1 MFYFIFGVVTL
12 YTVFTFW
19 FAVSSFKEGA
29 SRAGVMGFALSVLMA
44 FLLALYAWAYAAG
57 LLDGSTSSIIQQVI
71 GVALALFS
79 LLLFLPLG
87 RRPQAL
93 LGTKGMKDGESK
105 RFNQKDTAFS
115 VAHVGGYGPEAAR
128 NRWALQ
134 SQDPFAGLFWTLVM
148 ALRYQVEGKVN
159 PKKTEGLSVEA
170 MTESVKKRA
179 KYLGADLVGV
189 TTVKEDFTY
198 SDGFSY
204 EESKLEK
211 GPAVTTPVDLKHKYL
226 VVLGREMSHPV
237 IKNALTDTENAGLG
251 EIGKSYHDVALVA
264 CTLAAHIRTLGY
276 SARAHHLRNDQIM
289 HVPHAVDAGLGE
301 QGRGSYLMTARYG
314 PRVRLAAVSTNME
327 LALDKPVDIGVQD
340 FCEHCRLCEM
350 NCPCNALPAE
360 KTTVRGYKRWL
371 QDQNKCF
378 NFWVSGA
385 NTFGCTLCLNSCPW
399 NKPRSFVHKVSFFAA
414 TRSVVARRFLYLMT
428 LVFYG
433 KRLRWK
439 RVPLT
444 GEVELPPEAK
454 AWNKEAASSR
464 R

>member
-1 MFYFIFGVVTL
+1 MGLILSLVMAVALGV
-12 YTVFTFW
+12 
-19 FAVSSFKEGA
+19 
-29 SRAGVMGFALSVLMA
+29 
-44 FLLALYAWAYAAG
+44 YAWAKGMGFLAGSAAE
-57 LLDGSTSSIIQQVI
+57 IIQLVV
-71 GVALALFS
+71 GVLLGLFTLS
-79 LLLFLPLG
+79 LFLPLG

-93 LGTKGMKDGESK
+93 LGTAGMKDGEPR

-134 SQDPFAGLFWTLVM
+134 SQDPFGGLYWTLVM

-159 PKKTEGLSVEA
+159 PTRTEVSSLQL
-170 MTESVKKRA
+170 MTDAIKNRA

-189 TTVKEDFTY
+189 TTIKEDFTY
-198 SDGFSY
+198 TDGFSY

-226 VVLGREMSHPV
+226 VVLGREMSYPV
-237 IKNALTDTENAGLG
+237 IKNAPTNTENAGLG
-251 EIGKSYHDVALVA
+251 EIGKSYYDVALVA

-301 QGRGSYLMTARYG
+301 QGRHSYLMTAEYG
-314 PRVRLAAVSTNME
+314 PRVRLAAVSTDME
-327 LALDKPVDIGVQD
+327 LAEDKPVDIGVQD
-340 FCEHCRLCEM
+340 FCEHCRLCEI
-350 NCPCNALPAE
+350 NCPCGALPAE
-360 KTTVRGYKRWL
+360 RTAVRGYRRWL
-371 QDQNKCF
+371 QDQDKCF

-385 NTFGCTLCLNSCPW
+385 NTFGCTLCLNTCPW
-399 NKPRSFVHKVSFFAA
+399 NKPRTFVHNLNFRAA

-428 LVFYG
+428 LIFYG

-439 RVPLT
+439 RIPLT
-444 GEVELPPEAK
+444 GEAELPPEAK
-454 AWNKEAASSR
+454 AWSNTRGASR
-464 R
+464 

>member
-1 MFYFIFGVVTL
+1 MFYFLMVLVSL
-12 YTVFTFW
+12 YTIFTFW
-19 FAVSSFKEGA
+19 FAVSSFKEKS
-29 SRAGVMGFALSVLMA
+29 SRAGTMGLILSLLMA
-44 FLLALYAWAYAAG
+44 IALGLYAWAKGMGFLAGSAAETIQLVVGVVLG
-57 LLDGSTSSIIQQVI
+57 LFTLSM
-71 GVALALFS
+71 
-79 LLLFLPLG
+79 FLPLG

-93 LGTKGMKDGESK
+93 LGTKGMKEGEPK

-134 SQDPFAGLFWTLVM
+134 SQDPFGGLYWTLVM

-159 PKKTEGLSVEA
+159 PTRTEASSLQPTTDA
-170 MTESVKKRA
+170 IKRRA

-226 VVLGREMSHPV
+226 VVLGREMSYPV
-237 IKNALTDTENAGLG
+237 IKNAPTDTENAGLG
-251 EIGKSYHDVALVA
+251 EIGKSYYDVALVA

-301 QGRGSYLMTARYG
+301 QGRHSYLMTAEYG
-314 PRVRLAAVSTNME
+314 PRVRLAAVSTDME
-327 LALDKPVDIGVQD
+327 LAEDKPVDIGVQD
-340 FCEHCRLCEM
+340 FCEHCRLCEI
-350 NCPCNALPAE
+350 NCPCGALPAE
-360 KTTVRGYKRWL
+360 RTAVRGYRRWL
-371 QDQNKCF
+371 QDQDKCF

-385 NTFGCTLCLNSCPW
+385 NTFGCTLCLNMCPW
-399 NKPRSFVHKVSFFAA
+399 NKPRTFVHNLNFWAA
-414 TRSVVARRFLYLMT
+414 TRSTVARRFLYLMT
-428 LVFYG
+428 LIFYG
-433 KRLRWK
+433 KRLHWK
-439 RVPLT
+439 RIPLT

-454 AWNKEAASSR
+454 AWGNTGGASR
-464 R
+464 